1 MLETSRADGEGRS
14 TRASGETKRRKTSG
28 RRRSR
33 LESNPRKPKEAK
45 RRRPAICTL
54 LRRRH
59 WREEGGEKMPSVR
72 VPPSPQLIIER
83 IGGSFELRN
92 FRFVFGSTSAGDG
105 NRAGEKGMAREE
117 EGMAREEEETR

>member
-1 MLETSRADGEGRS
+1 
-14 TRASGETKRRKTSG
+14 
-28 RRRSR
+28 
-33 LESNPRKPKEAK
+33 
-45 RRRPAICTL
+45 
-54 LRRRH
+54 
-59 WREEGGEKMPSVR
+59 MPSVR